1 MTTSIATEVKR
12 SLPTISEI
20 YDDKA
25 LIGQQND
32 LNIILNSDPA
42 KSWVKNHPYIEWL
55 KYIPIERIEYLL
67 TCIFVRWEV
76 VVKDVKLIANSVV
89 VTITLRC
96 QDPIN
101 PDRWITQDW
110 VGAMPIQV
118 SKGKWATEFDYMS
131 SGAIQ
136 MWAPSAESFAI
147 KDAAEKLGKIFGKDL
162 NRKDDIAYVDRIFTQ
177 QEMILKTMAIESL
190 ERASTIEEIE
200 TVWIQLRQ
208 IERNDEYVQDLYNTR
223 KKALWK

>member
-1 MTTSIATEVKR
+1 
-12 SLPTISEI
+12 
-20 YDDKA
+20 
-25 LIGQQND
+25 
-32 LNIILNSDPA
+32 
-42 KSWVKNHPYIEWL
+42 
-55 KYIPIERIEYLL
+55 
-67 TCIFVRWEV
+67 
-76 VVKDVKLIANSVV
+76 
-89 VTITLRC
+89 
-96 QDPIN
+96 
-101 PDRWITQDW
+101 
-110 VGAMPIQV
+110 
-118 SKGKWATEFDYMS
+118 MS

-223 KKALWK
+223 KKTLWK